1 MNTSDKNSIKQQIEA
16 LENETSNE
24 SKQQYLIAK
33 SKIEALE
40 SKYYEKI

>member
-1 MNTSDKNSIKQQIEA
+1 MRQKQIQA
-16 LENETSNE
+16 LENETDDH
-24 SKQQYLIAK
+24 SKKKYLIAK